1 MEYKYPRQQRKECLL
16 NEVGKEAGVFGGEE
30 AWERQGIGKEGV
42 VYYPAA
48 ETLIQVKGENVF

>member
-1 MEYKYPRQQRKECLL
+1 MAYKYPRQQRKECSL
-16 NEVGKEAGVFGGEE
+16 NEGGKKPGVFGGEG

-42 VYYPAA
+42 VYYPDA